1 MADDAAKNEQP
12 LLEDNALDDD
22 AQIVMS
28 ESRSMASRL
37 FFVLLFIIAV
47 GALGLSGYVYW
58 LLEEH
63 SKSATALGTELRGLV
78 EENDSDTA
86 IADLQKQLQVQSAL
100 SKEFET
106 QLTESKAETRKM
118 LTQLS
123 QSVADTKKNIST
135 EIVPKDYLLSELEH
149 LLILA
154 NNNVRIDGDVKTAIS
169 ALKAVDNR
177 LMQAEGNDLLIL
189 REHVINDLSSLQSIN
204 DVDTKGLSL
213 YLANMA
219 ANTEALPVVNIF
231 SEADKTEQAIEE
243 RGTDFES
250 ISEFASALWIDIK
263 SMVLVTPDVN
273 QSEAVMLRGE
283 SYFLKH
289 NLRLELL
296 TARIAVLKKDTD
308 NFQASIEQSMKW
320 LNKYFDSADAAV
332 KTMQTELEGM
342 QNIDLSPELPD
353 ISSSLEN
360 LRAIVRER
368 GNNSAIGISE

>member
-1 MADDAAKNEQP
+1 MADDAAKEEQP
-12 LLEDNALDDD
+12 LLEDDTP
-22 AQIVMS
+22 IEMS

-37 FFVLLFIIAV
+37 FFALLFIIAV
-47 GALGLSGYVYW
+47 GALGLSAYVYW
-58 LLEEH
+58 LLEKH
-63 SKSATALGTELRGLV
+63 SESATALGTELRGLV
-78 EENDSDTA
+78 EENAADTV
-86 IADLQKQLQVQSAL
+86 IAGLQKQLQVQTAQ
-100 SKEFET
+100 SKELET
-106 QLTESKAETRKM
+106 KLTASKAETRKM
-118 LTQLS
+118 ITQLS
-123 QSVADTKKNIST
+123 QSVADTQNNLAN

-154 NNNVRIDGDVKTAIS
+154 NNNLRIDGNVTTAIS

-177 LMQAEGNDLLIL
+177 LMQADGNDLLIL

-219 ANTEALPVVNIF
+219 ANTESLPIVNVF
-231 SEADKTEQAIEE
+231 SEAEKTEQAIEE

-250 ISEFASALWIDIK
+250 IGEFASAVWADIK
-263 SMVLVTPDVN
+263 SMVLVEPDVN

-308 NFQASIEQSMKW
+308 NFQASVAQSIEW
-320 LNKYFDSADAAV
+320 LNKYFDDADAAV

-342 QNIDLSPELPD
+342 QGINLSPELPD

-360 LRAIVRER
+360 LRAIIRER
-368 GNNSAIGISE
+368 GSNNSVIGTTE